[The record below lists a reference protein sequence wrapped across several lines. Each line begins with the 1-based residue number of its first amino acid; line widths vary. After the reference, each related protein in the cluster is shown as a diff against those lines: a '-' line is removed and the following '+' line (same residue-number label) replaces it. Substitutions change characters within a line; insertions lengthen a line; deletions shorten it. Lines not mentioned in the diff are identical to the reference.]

1 MNEASVITRRIGGAE
16 ITLPIDDAF
25 EAWFKQQFGKSIK
38 AGRDIPR
45 LGETV
50 PGEGGTFAGFGPK
63 EDGSLEWL
71 IAAPI
76 DIGYFKD
83 LTYGEYGKEVKG
95 AESWYD
101 GRANTAALMAHGDHP
116 AARKCAEFAHEGH
129 SDYFLGAKLQ
139 MAAVFAGL
147 HEKVPK
153 EWFLTS
159 TQSSADFAWGQGFG
173 YGGVDGWGK
182 GSGASVLPLRSISDS
197 VL

>member
-1 MNEASVITRRIGGAE
+1 MSDSQMITRRIGSAE
-16 ITLPIDDAF
+16 ITLPVDDAF

-38 AGRDIPR
+38 VGRDIPR
-45 LGETV
+45 PGETV
-50 PGEGGTFAGFGPK
+50 PGEGGVFAGFGPK

-83 LTYGEYGKEVKG
+83 LAYGEYGKEVSG
-95 AESWYD
+95 AQSWYD
-101 GRANTAALMAHGDHP
+101 GRANTAALLAHGDHP

-139 MAAVFAGL
+139 MAAVFAALYG
-147 HEKVPK
+147 KVPK

-159 TQSSADFAWGQGFG
+159 TQYSASSAWYQGFG
-173 YGGVDGWGK
+173 TGNVNGWIKNAKAG
-182 GSGASVLPLRSISDS
+182 VLPLRSVSYF
-197 VL
+197 